1 MKGGVKMNNLI
12 KVLNKDGQ
20 LVVTSRQVARDFE
33 KRHGDVLEKIDS
45 LVDEMNSA
53 ENSVQYFIKDG
64 YRDRSGKSNREYLL
78 TRDGFSL
85 LAMGFTGAKALQWK
99 LEYIEA
105 FNKMEQTI
113 KNPFK
118 NLSKELQAVFVLD
131 KRTQEIESRVDSLE
145 NNMTVDFGQQRRLQ
159 NMAKSR
165 AIKVLGG
172 IGSPAYKDNS
182 TRSKVFSAIW
192 RDYKDYFM
200 LGSYRDTARVD
211 FDKAIEY
218 LRDWQV
224 QGKLLREIEEC
235 NGQLSL
241 DEAI

>member
-33 KRHGDVLEKIDS
+33 KRHGDVLEKIDD
-45 LVDEMNSA
+45 LADEMNSA

-85 LAMGFTGAKALQWK
+85 LVMGFTGAKALQWK
-99 LEYIEA
+99 MKYIEA

-145 NNMTVDFGQQRRLQ
+145 NNMDLNKYQSTYIDQPGMYEVTITIALKEGMLDPE
-159 NMAKSR
+159 AR
-165 AIKVLGG
+165 AIRHALAKIERAEVRVERG
-172 IGSPAYKDNS
+172 
-182 TRSKVFSAIW
+182 VFGTVALIVGL
-192 RDYKDYFM
+192 M
-200 LGSYRDTARVD
+200 LALIARM
-211 FDKAIEY
+211 
-218 LRDWQV
+218 
-224 QGKLLREIEEC
+224 RE
-235 NGQLSL
+235 
-241 DEAI
+241 